1 MNHWYI
7 CMINSNSVSSVL
19 IGLNK
24 WIKVWESLL
33 FQNISE
39 ATLSLDYDYLL
50 GIRLSLFLRYF
61 YPVLESIL
69 FLDLVELSNPF
80 DQLSSDLDILLRQLL
95 RLAMIQTQTPFR
107 PLIRV
112 FQNQTLDQGFSG
124 CSVRDL
130 VVLVPIAAV
139 CVSLAL
145 IMTKCFVIW
154 PFWNVAKWV
163 ARD

>member
-80 DQLSSDLDILLRQLL
+80 DQLSSDLDILPRRLL
-95 RLAMIQTQTPFR
+95 RLAKIRTQTSFR
-107 PLIRV
+107 LLTKV
-112 FQNQTLDQGFSG
+112 FQNQTLDQGFPD
-124 CSVRDL
+124 CSVREFIIL
-130 VVLVPIAAV
+130 VSIKAV

-154 PFWNVAKWV
+154 PFWNVTKWV